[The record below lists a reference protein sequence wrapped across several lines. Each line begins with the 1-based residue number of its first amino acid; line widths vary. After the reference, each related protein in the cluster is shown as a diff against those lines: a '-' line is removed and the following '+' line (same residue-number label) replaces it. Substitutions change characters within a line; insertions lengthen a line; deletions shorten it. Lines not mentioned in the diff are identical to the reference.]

1 MLGRRS
7 GKVSFAVNLV
17 SQRFHWMKRLFYF
30 YVRYFSWS
38 GITSIEKLMFASFF
52 WKLSVFVAYSKCY
65 VCNRRNCIDV
75 NNRPDVTDLILVW
88 IFSHKTL
95 FVADLITRSKVTNMH
110 EKVQWKKTVVDNCN
124 YLHISWSPYK
134 IKHVG
139 LHVLIS
145 QLHPCILHV
154 KSMQMKV
161 LKVSFVL

>member
-17 SQRFHWMKRLFYF
+17 SQRFHWMKRLFLLLREVFFLAWYHF
-30 YVRYFSWS
+30 NWKINVCLSFR
-38 GITSIEKLMFASFF
+38 KL
-52 WKLSVFVAYSKCY
+52 LVFVAYSKCY

>member
-17 SQRFHWMKRLFYF
+17 SQRFHWMKRLFLHLREVFFLAWYHF
-30 YVRYFSWS
+30 NWKINVCLSFR
-38 GITSIEKLMFASFF
+38 KL
-52 WKLSVFVAYSKCY
+52 LVFVAYSKCY

-110 EKVQWKKTVVDNCN
+110 EKVQWKKTVVDNRN